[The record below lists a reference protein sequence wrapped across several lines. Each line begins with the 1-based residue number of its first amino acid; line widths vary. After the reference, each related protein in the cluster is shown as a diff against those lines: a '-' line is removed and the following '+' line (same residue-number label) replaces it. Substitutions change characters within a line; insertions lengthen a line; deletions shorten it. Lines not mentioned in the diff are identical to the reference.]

1 MASLCISCSGGG
13 ALGVG
18 PAKFLSN
25 LENDLG
31 KKINTITAGY
41 AGTSTGAILA
51 ACLNEGMSAGDILQL
66 YKDNLDDIFKE
77 YSCWQKIKKHPCP
90 KYDNSALK
98 KLLQEKLVGKC
109 SDWKKPIFIPTFD
122 MIRMSNPEKIF
133 DIGDSDID
141 KWFAVL
147 ASTSSETYFFPAGDK
162 QNYIDGG
169 NFANNPIAILAAGMH
184 AYKPSGIIKILHL
197 DTGMTLNKT
206 GDGGN
211 KNLLQ
216 WGVYVMDNLVARSN
230 QSSTYIAQQ
239 WLGEKNVFNAS
250 PSVTHGYAMDKVK
263 YIDEII
269 NIWDEY
275 YKSVKPELLK
285 FINTI

>member
-1 MASLCISCSGGG
+1 MQLDTEEHA
-13 ALGVG
+13 
-18 PAKFLSN
+18 F
-25 LENDLG
+25 
-31 KKINTITAGY
+31 KINIE
-41 AGTSTGAILA
+41 
-51 ACLNEGMSAGDILQL
+51 N
-66 YKDNLDDIFKE
+66 
-77 YSCWQKIKKHPCP
+77 IKKH
-90 KYDNSALK
+90 DNFLTIE
-98 KLLQEKLVGKC
+98 Q
-109 SDWKKPIFIPTFD
+109 D
-122 MIRMSNPEKIF
+122 
-133 DIGDSDID
+133 
-141 KWFAVL
+141 
-147 ASTSSETYFFPAGDK
+147 
-162 QNYIDGG
+162 
-169 NFANNPIAILAAGMH
+169 
-184 AYKPSGIIKILHL
+184 GIIKILHL

-250 PSVTHGYAMDKVK
+250 PNVTHGYAMDKVK

-275 YKSVKPELLK
+275 YKSMKPELLK